1 MTPET
6 FIVVGLPVQ
15 PGSGAIASLGR
26 LEHGSHALMDQV
38 DRLERPNHHL
48 EVSDLTRLVPLDQI
62 HAVYDNA
69 VDFSFELEHCVGVS
83 NDFANVAKRLIEEH
97 AEGGTEV
104 PRDQGS
110 ASLRCVN
117 DGRMEDRI
125 FGQ

>member
-15 PGSGAIASLGR
+15 PGSGAIASLG
-26 LEHGSHALMDQV
+26 
-38 DRLERPNHHL
+38 RLERPNHHL